1 MFTNTG
7 INTLNKIFISLI
19 PAFLMTIAGILNKSK
34 KINKLKLILEQA
46 GKKIKSINH
55 LIYITYPILKD
66 ERLFAKIIERLSEVL
81 QKSIE
86 IALIYE
92 HYLSGT
98 EISRNFEIDY
108 PTFRQKKDTFN
119 ITEEEI
125 KSADEILLLNKKHKL
140 SPMEFVRKNTL
151 IILENSLTFEKIS
164 QQKLKDYLF
173 KVESILKK
181 VEKRLDQENLY

>member
-92 HYLSGT
+92 HYFSGT

-108 PTFRQKKDTFN
+108 PIFRQKKDTFN

-151 IILENSLTFEKIS
+151 IILENNLTFEKIS

>member
-1 MFTNTG
+1 
-7 INTLNKIFISLI
+7 
-19 PAFLMTIAGILNKSK
+19 MTIAGILNKSK